1 MSNVFTLDSLREE
14 VEKESAPVKI
24 GLKDGTEVVLQNLLR
39 LGKTDRNKAIEL
51 ISGLEG
57 LDKIG
62 EDTSSLESVDEMIT
76 VVHELLV
83 LVAKS
88 GGKKLVTELGED
100 LGLTMAVVTKWME
113 TTQPGE
119 ADSSLN

>member
-1 MSNVFTLDSLREE
+1 MSNVFTLDSLRGE
-14 VEKESAPVKI
+14 VEKEFAPVKI

-119 ADSSLN
+119 ADSSLS